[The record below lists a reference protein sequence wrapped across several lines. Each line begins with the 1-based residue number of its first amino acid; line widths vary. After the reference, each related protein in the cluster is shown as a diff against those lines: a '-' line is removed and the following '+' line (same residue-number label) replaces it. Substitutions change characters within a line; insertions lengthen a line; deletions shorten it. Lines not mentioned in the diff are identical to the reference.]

1 MQKALLFASNR
12 SSLIA
17 ISSRARAMDSRM
29 MEIDA
34 LSAKVP
40 LDKANKVEL
49 AQRNRLMREKQ
60 TIGLH

>member
-17 ISSRARAMDSRM
+17 LSSRARAMDSRM
-29 MEIDA
+29 MKIDA

>member
-1 MQKALLFASNR
+1 
-12 SSLIA
+12 
-17 ISSRARAMDSRM
+17 MDSRM
-29 MEIDA
+29 MKIDA

>member
-1 MQKALLFASNR
+1 
-12 SSLIA
+12 
-17 ISSRARAMDSRM
+17 MDSRM

-49 AQRNRLMREKQ
+49 AQWNRLMREKQ